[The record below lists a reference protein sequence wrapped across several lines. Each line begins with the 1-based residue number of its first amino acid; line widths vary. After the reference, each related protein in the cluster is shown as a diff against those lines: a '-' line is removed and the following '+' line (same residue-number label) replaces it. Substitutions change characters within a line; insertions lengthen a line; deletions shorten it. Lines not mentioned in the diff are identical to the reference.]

1 MDQKS
6 KTYLAVVGIMAAIF
20 GLVILSK
27 SDNSTPEPKPYQQ
40 PYQLPPVVPVEP
52 TPPPNYTFED
62 ALASIN
68 EAEIKSNLYYL
79 ASDELEGR
87 MSGKKGN
94 VVAADFIKKQFEEF
108 GLETEY
114 QKFSIQRMN
123 PGPNNEEGDDFTQNI
138 IAWLPGNDPNLKDE
152 IVVVGAHMDHIGYGP
167 RMSRTPNRRE
177 IHNGADDNASGTCGL
192 MAIAKA
198 CAMLKGKN
206 KRTIVF
212 QAYSAEEMGLI
223 GSRYYCNNPTFPRGN
238 PDIRKHIFMLNMDMI
253 GFLGKGVYFAGFYE
267 GDSSPD
273 IGRIIDELNEKY
285 SFAKKITSRG
295 SGGSD
300 HANFYNKRVPVAFL
314 HTGGHPYYHTPDDT
328 ADRLNYSGIEKV
340 SKYGFELTWKVVQ
353 ADSAPRFN
361 HAGFK
366 PMRVVHDH
374 GHPGVKFY
382 RHSYHQDEWEEYDR
396 MHGHEHHHH
405 HNHHH
410 HGDHNHE

>member
-1 MDQKS
+1 MEQN
-6 KTYLAVVGIMAAIF
+6 TRPHLIAVAVMPVAF
-20 GLVILSK
+20 GLGILLMS
-27 SDNSTPEPKPYQQ
+27 STPIHEPMPYRPPYQ
-40 PYQLPPVVPVEP
+40 PPPVAPVDP
-52 TPPPNYTFED
+52 TPPPSYTFDD

-94 VVAADFIKKQFEEF
+94 VTAADFIKKQFEEF

-114 QKFSIQRMN
+114 QRFSIQRMN
-123 PGPNNEEGDDFTQNI
+123 PGPHNETGDDFTQNI
-138 IAWLPGNDPNLKDE
+138 IAWLPGNDPSLKDE

-167 RMSRTPNRRE
+167 RMSRASNRRE
-177 IHNGADDNASGTCGL
+177 IPNGADDNTSGTCGL

-253 GFLGKGVYFAGFYE
+253 GYLGRGVYFAGFYE
-267 GDSSPD
+267 GDSSID
-273 IGRIIDELNEKY
+273 IGRIIDELNQKY
-285 SFAKKITSRG
+285 SFAKRITSRG

-300 HANFYNKRVPVAFL
+300 HANFYNKKVPVAFL

-328 ADRLNYSGIEKV
+328 ADRINYSGVEQV
-340 SKYGFELTWKVVQ
+340 AKYGFELAWKVVQ

-366 PMRVVHDH
+366 PMEVIHDH

-382 RHSYHQDEWEEYDR
+382 RHSYHEDEWEEHDR
-396 MHGHEHHHH
+396 THHHH
-405 HNHHH
+405 HHHD
-410 HGDHNHE
+410 HGDHDHD